1 MSDVHSHDTAKS
13 RAARAGEIHA
23 LGDGIFQLP
32 TDYPEVCNAPLWSYL
47 LASDGQFA
55 LIDPGIRS
63 TFAAT
68 LSGAID
74 EIGLSLAG
82 ADLLLATHGHPD
94 HSGGQSSW
102 KDDAPHARI
111 GAPLVDAPWVESFE
125 RQWVQFWD
133 DYPGVLDNNPA
144 RELLAS
150 LCVPE
155 PRVDLLLRDGDEIS
169 MGGRQLSVIETR
181 GHTWGHCAY
190 FDEQSQALFTGDA
203 VQGRGIRSSDGTTVF
218 APLYVDVAEARWGL
232 RRLLDVPFEQL
243 CAAHVAPMDRDGGL
257 AFLRESLDFI
267 DEVDQLTRTMVEHS
281 APSPILTRDV
291 ATAIGELIGT
301 NPPLSPQTAP
311 TARAHLYQLAR
322 EGLLDAAW
330 IATGVVNER

>member
-1 MSDVHSHDTAKS
+1 MSNLHSHGGADSSAPF
-13 RAARAGEIHA
+13 AREFSA

-47 LASDGQFA
+47 LVSGDQFA
-55 LIDPGIRS
+55 LVDPGIRS

-74 EIGLSLAG
+74 KMGLNLGG

-102 KDDAPHARI
+102 KDDAPRARI
-111 GAPLVDAPWVESFE
+111 AAPLVDAPWVESFD

-133 DYPGVLDNNPA
+133 DYPGTIDNNPS
-144 RELLAS
+144 REFLAS

-155 PRVDLLLRDGDEIS
+155 PTVDLLLRDGDEVA
-169 MGGRQLSVIETR
+169 MGGRRLSVIETR
-181 GHTWGHCAY
+181 GHTWGHCA
-190 FDEQSQALFTGDA
+190 FLDQQTLTLFTGDA
-203 VQGRGIRSSDGTTVF
+203 VQGRGIPSSDGTTVF

-232 RRLLDVPFEQL
+232 LRLLELPFEQL
-243 CAAHVAPMDRDGGL
+243 CPAHVAPMDRDAGL
-257 AFLRESLDFI
+257 SFLRESLAFI
-267 DEVDQLTRTMVEHS
+267 DEVDDLARTMVQQT
-281 APSPILTRDV
+281 APSPVLTRDL
-291 ATAIGELIGT
+291 AIRIGELIGAK
-301 NPPLSPQTAP
+301 PPLTPQTAP

-322 EGLLDAAW
+322 EGILDSAW
-330 IATGVVNER
+330 VPARGSNDR